1 MFFSPADCSFVPT
14 VCLLKNDT
22 SQPVAGCNLPHTN
35 HVFLPNM
42 LCPTQPVAGCI
53 SPHKHVFLPNMFFP
67 IHTFLWSNCVFA
79 GKRQFATSCGVYL
92 STETCFLTKH
102 VFPIHSFVWSNCVF
116 AGKRQFA
123 TSCGVYLSTNMFS
136 YQTCFSN
143 PYILLVQLCL
153 CWKTTIRN
161 QLRGVS
167 FHTNMFSYQTCFFQS
182 IHSFGPT
189 VSLLENDNSQPVAG
203 CIFPQKHVFLPN
215 MFFQSIHSFGPPVFL
230 LENDN
235 SQPVAGCIFPQKH
248 VFLPNMFFQ
257 PIRSFVPTVSLLEN
271 DNSQPVAGCI
281 FPHKHVFLLNMF
293 FPIHTFF
300 WSNCVFAGKR
310 QFATSC
316 GVYLSTQTCFL
327 TKHVFS
333 NPYILLVQLCLCWK
347 TTIRNQLRGVSF
359 HTNMFS
365 YQTCFF
371 QSIHSFVPTV
381 SLLENDNSQPV
392 AGCIFSPQ
400 SCILTKHVFSKP
412 FVLLFQVCLC
422 RKAIIRNQLRRAF
435 YTIMFPHK
443 CVSLFGNLKSRCRFA

>member
-14 VCLLKNDT
+14 VSLLKNDT

-123 TSCGVYLSTNMFS
+123 TSCGVYLSTIMYSHQTCFFQTIRSFVPTVSLLENDNSQPVAGCIFPQKHVFLPNMFFPTHSFFWSNCVFSGKRQFATSCGVYLSTETCFLTKHVFPIHSFFWSNCVFAGKRQFATSCGVYLSTNMFS

-143 PYILLVQLCL
+143 PFVPLFQLCL

-167 FHTNMFSYQTCFFQS
+167 FHRNMFSYQTCFFQS

-215 MFFQSIHSFGPPVFL
+215 M
-230 LENDN
+230 
-235 SQPVAGCIFPQKH
+235 
-248 VFLPNMFFQ
+248 
-257 PIRSFVPTVSLLEN
+257 
-271 DNSQPVAGCI
+271 
-281 FPHKHVFLLNMF
+281 
-293 FPIHTFF
+293 
-300 WSNCVFAGKR
+300 
-310 QFATSC
+310 
-316 GVYLSTQTCFL
+316 
-327 TKHVFS
+327 
-333 NPYILLVQLCLCWK
+333 
-347 TTIRNQLRGVSF
+347 
-359 HTNMFS
+359 
-365 YQTCFF
+365 FF

-443 CVSLFGNLKSRCRFA
+443 CVSLFGSLKSRCRFA